1 MMSDSS
7 QAPISE
13 RARRI
18 RAQIEAIYRDGTILG
33 EDGQRYTIKP
43 TSVTPERGAFIRDL
57 CGREQARTTLEIGM
71 AWGLSTLFILEAL
84 AEQNAS
90 ISHTVID
97 PFQTSRWYGAGR
109 RAVHDAGWNDK
120 VEILEEFSRV
130 ALARMETEKRQ
141 FDFIFIDGGH
151 RFEDV
156 FVDLIFADTLL
167 KPGGIMI
174 FDDSWFDP
182 VFLTCRFAETNYG
195 YMSAG
200 DFPDRSQ
207 ERRRERI
214 ERRATIRALRKPVSA
229 SARGSFDFV
238 PFFEDF
244 AADRSIEHSRLAEQG
259 LSALRAG
266 NRIAARRAFIQ
277 MLRLDPYRLKT
288 YSRLLRSF
296 LPTAL
301 ALRLSSHGARTP
313 SAHEQ

>member
-7 QAPISE
+7 QEPISE
-13 RARRI
+13 RAQRI
-18 RAQIEAIYRDGTILG
+18 RAQIETIYCDEAVLG
-33 EDGQRYTIKP
+33 EDGARYAIKP
-43 TSVTPERGAFIRDL
+43 TSVTPERGAFVRDL
-57 CGREQARTTLEIGM
+57 CRGEQARTTLEIGM

-97 PFQTSRWYGAGR
+97 PFQTSRWHGAGR
-109 RAVHDAGWNDK
+109 RAVQDAGMADK
-120 VEILEEFSRV
+120 IEIIEEFSRV
-130 ALARMETEKRQ
+130 ALARLETEKRQ

-156 FVDLIFADTLL
+156 FVDLIFADRML

-195 YMSAG
+195 YILAG
-200 DFPDRSQ
+200 DFPDRRQ
-207 ERRRERI
+207 ERRERT
-214 ERRATIRALRKPVSA
+214 ERRATMRGLRKPVQA
-229 SARGSFDFV
+229 SERGSFDFA
-238 PFFEDF
+238 PFFDNF
-244 AADRSIEHSRLAEQG
+244 AEDRSIEHSRLAEQG
-259 LSALRAG
+259 LRALRIG
-266 NRIAARRAFIQ
+266 NRPAARRAFMQ
-277 MLRLDPYRLKT
+277 MLRLNPYRLKT

-301 ALRLSSHGARTP
+301 AVRLSSQGARTP
-313 SAHEQ
+313 DAHEQ